1 MSYRNWNHTVKNGVV
16 VMGILNATPDS
27 FSDGGSYETAD
38 DAVKKALIME
48 EQGAGI
54 IDVGGESTR
63 PGFTPV
69 PEEEEIRRVVPVVEG
84 IRKKSDIVISVDTTK
99 AGVAKAALDAGAD
112 IINDIACLNDEKL
125 GGVVADAGCG
135 YVLMHNRYDRP
146 YNDFYTDYINDLK
159 DALDRAFKL
168 GIKKENIILDPG
180 VGFAK
185 DYGQNLTV
193 IKHLKELKDMG
204 YPVLLGISKK
214 SVIGNCLNVPIPERL
229 AGTLA
234 LDSFGILNGADI
246 IRVHDVKEHV
256 ETVKMLQAVINA
268 E

>member
-1 MSYRNWNHTVKNGVV
+1 
-16 VMGILNATPDS
+16 MGILNATPDS
-27 FSDGGSYETAD
+27 FSDGGSYESAD
-38 DAVKKALIME
+38 DAVNKALIME

-69 PEEEEIRRVVPVVEG
+69 SEEEEIRRVVPVIEG
-84 IRKKSDIVISVDTTK
+84 IRKNSDIVISVDTTK
-99 AGVAKAALDAGAD
+99 AGVAKRALEAGAD
-112 IINDIACLNDEKL
+112 IINDIACLNDENL
-125 GGVVADAGCG
+125 GRVVGDAGCG
-135 YVLMHNRYDRP
+135 YVLMHNRYDKP
-146 YNDFYTDYINDLK
+146 YNDFYTDYMADLNE
-159 DALDRAFKL
+159 AIERAVSY

-193 IKHLKELKDMG
+193 IKHLKELKEMG

-214 SVIGNCLNVPIPERL
+214 SVIGNCLGVPISERL

-246 IRVHDVKEHV
+246 LRVHDVKEHV
-256 ETVKMLQAVINA
+256 ETVKMLQAVLDA